1 MQTEPIITNA
11 EDTRRAASAGVDLW
25 LEIDGR
31 RFHRVLTGTPP
42 GVTLGRK
49 PPV

>member
-31 RFHRVLTGTPP
+31 RFHSW
-42 GVTLGRK
+42 
-49 PPV
+49 PVPRREWRSDESLRC